1 MKFSLTVKFLLL
13 TGLLL
18 TACLGISFY
27 TIARHQEGLILEQA
41 ENEAKAIFRQIILTR
56 KWVADHGGI
65 FVERKPWLKSNTYL
79 SQIGEEPE
87 IMDVKGRI
95 LIKENPAFVT
105 RELSR
110 YAREKELY
118 WFKITSLKLI
128 NPLNAP
134 DEWER
139 KALREFEVSSKKEL
153 TAFQTIEGQ
162 RYLRFI
168 SPLYIEESC
177 LRCHAKQGY
186 KIGDVRGAISITI
199 PVEKIF
205 TEITENRKRMLI
217 AAVLTISSLLIAL
230 YILINRITL
239 SPIRRLKNAMK
250 SFSEGE
256 TPSAGFIKTG
266 DEIGELA
273 KAFSQMAEKLTD
285 YHNCLHDRIRSAV
298 KELEETNR
306 KLIETNKLL
315 NEANKR
321 KSDFIARAS
330 HELRTPLTSIKGG
343 LDYLTQKF
351 TRGGESNS
359 PSYLKRGEGGV
370 NKEDL
375 EFIEIIK
382 KNTERLIRL
391 VNDMLDIEKIES
403 GLQELH
409 LRESDLSAVI
419 KESVESFKPQAEE
432 KGVRFY
438 LDIAHPLPCIV
449 DEDRIKQVFTNLISN
464 ALRWSPPGST
474 VEISAERR
482 NGEIISEIKDRGPG
496 IPPDEQSKVFERF
509 YKKSRDGT
517 GLGLTIAKG
526 IIEAHGGE
534 IGVISDGKNG
544 ATFYVRLKAE
554 NRAVAQQS
562 SRAVALRS

>member
-65 FVERKPWLKSNTYL
+65 FVEKKPWLRPNTYL
-79 SQIGEEPE
+79 SQIGEESE

-153 TAFQTIEGQ
+153 TAFQNIEGQ

-177 LRCHAKQGY
+177 LQCHAKQGY

-217 AAVLTISSLLIAL
+217 AAVLTISALLIAL

-239 SPIRRLKNAMK
+239 SPIRKLKNAMR

-256 TPSAGFIKTG
+256 TPSAEFIKTG
-266 DEIGELA
+266 DEIEDLA

-315 NEANKR
+315 NEANRR

-351 TRGGESNS
+351 TRVSDESNS
-359 PSYLKRGEGGV
+359 SGINQG
-370 NKEDL
+370 DL
-375 EFIEIIK
+375 EFIQMIRR
-382 KNTERLIRL
+382 NTERLIRL

-409 LRESDLSAVI
+409 LKESDLSAII
-419 KESVESFKPQAEE
+419 KESVECFRPQAEE
-432 KGVRFY
+432 KGIRFS
-438 LDIAHPLPCIV
+438 LDIVHPLPCIV

-464 ALRWSPPGST
+464 ALRWTPSASAI
-474 VEISAERR
+474 EISAKRR

-496 IPPDEQSKVFERF
+496 IPPDEQSKIFERF

-544 ATFYVRLKAE
+544 TTFYVRLKAHNDE
-554 NRAVAQQS
+554 DNGH
-562 SRAVALRS
+562 RSKGYEDKTTLTRC

>member
-1 MKFSLTVKFLLL
+1 MKLSLTVKFLLL

-65 FVERKPWLKSNTYL
+65 FVEKKPWLRPNTYL

-87 IMDVKGRI
+87 IMDIKGRI

-110 YAREKELY
+110 YAKEKELY

-139 KALREFEVSSKKEL
+139 NALREFEASSKKEIS
-153 TAFQTIEGQ
+153 AFQTIEGQ

-177 LRCHAKQGY
+177 LQCHAKQGY

-205 TEITENRKRMLI
+205 AEITENRKRMLI
-217 AAVLTISSLLIAL
+217 AAVLITTSLLFAL

-239 SPIRRLKNAMK
+239 SPLRRLKKAIK

-256 TPSAGFIKTG
+256 TPAEVIKTG
-266 DEIGELA
+266 DEIEELA

-298 KELEETNR
+298 RELEETNI
-306 KLIETNKLL
+306 KLVEINKLL

-343 LDYLTQKF
+343 LDYLSQKLTRTGITQ
-351 TRGGESNS
+351 
-359 PSYLKRGEGGV
+359 
-370 NKEDL
+370 EDL
-375 EFIEIIK
+375 EFINMIK
-382 KNTERLIRL
+382 RNAERLIRL

-409 LRESDLSAVI
+409 LKESDLSAVI

-432 KGVRFY
+432 KGVKFS
-438 LDIAHPLPCIV
+438 LDIAHSLPCIV
-449 DEDRIKQVFTNLISN
+449 DEDRMKQVFTNLISN
-464 ALRWSPPGST
+464 ALRWSPPDST

-482 NGEIISEIKDRGPG
+482 NGEIISEIKDSGPG
-496 IPPDEQSKVFERF
+496 IPPEEQAKIFERF

-526 IIEAHGGE
+526 IVEAHGGE
-534 IGVISDGKNG
+534 IGVVSDGKNG
-544 ATFYVRLKAE
+544 ANFYVRLKACTIKDNGE
-554 NRAVAQQS
+554 KSKGHDGKTTLTHR
-562 SRAVALRS
+562 